1 MKKLLIVLAFG
12 LFSCSSDS
20 TESTPVQ
27 EETCYNI
34 IARGYDERGNYII
47 INYANFVQRRYAVS
61 DYQQWLNQ
69 TQLCEPI
76 TLTQQQL

>member
-20 TESTPVQ
+20 TESTPP
-27 EETCYNI
+27 EATCYNI
-34 IARGYDERGNYII
+34 IARGYDERGDFII
-47 INYANFVQRRYAVS
+47 INYASFVHKRYAVTNYL
-61 DYQQWLNQ
+61 DYLNQ

-76 TLTQQQL
+76 TLIQQPL